1 METLYSVLIGASA
14 PSILC
19 FIVAFL
25 TWDKLKKDA
34 EERTDLKKKLDTLER
49 EKLGQI
55 ERDFRT
61 LNTRFENHQRE
72 DRTGEFCSR
81 LNGLADA
88 VSAYAAKVDRALET
102 NAAQS
107 AKIENM
113 LLFLGNLRE
122 DLQRHVAGCSGT
134 TGKPSKR

>member
-19 FIVAFL
+19 LIVAFL

-61 LNTRFENHQRE
+61 LNARFETHQRE
-72 DRTGEFCSR
+72 DRSGEICAQVKAI
-81 LNGLADA
+81 ADS
-88 VSAYAAKVDRALET
+88 VNTYAAKVDRALET
-102 NAAQS
+102 NAGQS
-107 AKIENM
+107 AKLENLM
-113 LLFLGNLRE
+113 LFIANLRE
-122 DLQRHVAGCSGT
+122 DLQSHVARCSSAAG
-134 TGKPSKR
+134 SNKRK

>member
-61 LNTRFENHQRE
+61 LNARFETHQRE
-72 DRTGEFCSR
+72 DRSGEICAQVKAI
-81 LNGLADA
+81 ADS
-88 VSAYAAKVDRALET
+88 VNTYAAKVDRALET

-107 AKIENM
+107 AKLENLM
-113 LLFLGNLRE
+113 LFIANLRE
-122 DLQRHVAGCSGT
+122 DLQSHVARCNPAAGSN
-134 TGKPSKR
+134 KRK